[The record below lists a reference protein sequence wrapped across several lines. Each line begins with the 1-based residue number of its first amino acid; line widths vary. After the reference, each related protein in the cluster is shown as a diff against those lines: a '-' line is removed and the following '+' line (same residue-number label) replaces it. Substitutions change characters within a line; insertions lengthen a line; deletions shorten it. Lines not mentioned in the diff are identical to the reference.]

1 MLSTLFSKVLDMALT
16 KLGSLLF
23 ELVIDVIESKKDEK
37 DIKDAF
43 KEEDEGAIASG
54 LNDVFTR

>member
-1 MLSTLFSKVLDMALT
+1 MALT

-43 KEEDEGAIASG
+43 KEEDEGAIAGG